1 MRRLVFTCV
10 FGGYDRVYPPVIQE
24 PELDYVL
31 VTDDDSV
38 RVPGWRNHVVDISV
52 FPNAKAANL
61 HYRALIHRELP
72 SYDLSLYVDG
82 NIRLIGM
89 TSRFFEP
96 FLASG
101 KTLGVFP
108 HPLRRTV
115 TDEADACIK
124 AEKVREPQRVS
135 AELAAYVA
143 DGFPDDQGLIETTI
157 MLQDHRAAELDP
169 AMSLWWCLF
178 EKHLTRDQLSLP
190 YVRWKT
196 GVSCMYQDFS
206 FRQPNPYFALYPHWK
221 AADVPVLYTHLSA
234 RSHDSVV
241 HRALLRLWE
250 FTWAVRRSL
259 RRTVGKSATKVAP

>member
-31 VTDDDSV
+31 VTDDASV
-38 RVPGWRNHVVDISV
+38 RVPGWRTHAVDISV

-61 HYRALIHRELP
+61 HYRALIHQELP
-72 SYDLSLYVDG
+72 FYDVSLYVDG
-82 NIRLIGM
+82 NIRLIGK

-108 HPLRRTV
+108 HPLRKTV
-115 TDEADACIK
+115 TEEAAACIK
-124 AEKVREPQRVS
+124 AKKVREPQRVS
-135 AELAAYVA
+135 AELAEYVA
-143 DGFPDDQGLIETTI
+143 DGFQDDQGLIETAI
-157 MLQDHRAAELDP
+157 MLRNHRAEGLDP
-169 AMSLWWCLF
+169 AMSLWWSLF

-206 FRQPNPYFALYPHWK
+206 LRQPNPYFALYPHWK
-221 AADVPVLYTHLSA
+221 AANTPELYTHLSA
-234 RSHDSVV
+234 RSHDSIV
-241 HRALLRLWE
+241 HRLLLRAWHS
-250 FTWAVRRSL
+250 WWDL
-259 RRTVGKSATKVAP
+259 RRWARTLRSCRTARK